1 MAAVLDGVYT
11 KSSLPGVRCRRR
23 FVRKALKGWDQEP
36 YPPTTD
42 KITRVAAVLKSGGY
56 RSAENYLGQ

>member
-1 MAAVLDGVYT
+1 MAAVLDGVYA
-11 KSSLPGVRCRRR
+11 KSSLPGSGVGGALSE
-23 FVRKALKGWDQEP
+23 KALKGWDQEP

-56 RSAENYLGQ
+56 RSARTT